1 MHSVSLRLAK
11 AVLISV
17 DELLDFRSAALIFTS
32 QRRMSLGLH
41 RFARTSPGHSMKC
54 PKPVRKAGSLQR
66 CQQYWL
72 HFMRRELFI
81 VHQRTSST
89 RRSKKREEK
98 RKLSPRLR
106 DPHESSSFSLG
117 WNVPVRNADKRLR
130 RSLEQNKMQKA
141 PVVRRMR
148 TGSAGSWPA
157 AGPWLITG
165 GEAATTT
172 YLSSR
177 AETKC

>member
-1 MHSVSLRLAK
+1 MVRT
-11 AVLISV
+11 
-17 DELLDFRSAALIFTS
+17 AALFTVA
-32 QRRMSLGLH
+32 L
-41 RFARTSPGHSMKC
+41 A
-54 PKPVRKAGSLQR
+54 
-66 CQQYWL
+66 
-72 HFMRRELFI
+72 
-81 VHQRTSST
+81 ST
-89 RRSKKREEK
+89 GATPTEVDRIREEMAK
-98 RKLSPRLR
+98 MNK
-106 DPHESSSFSLG
+106 
-117 WNVPVRNADKRLR
+117 
-130 RSLEQNKMQKA
+130 QNKMQKA

>member
-1 MHSVSLRLAK
+1 MPEAGPQGWLTSEVP
-11 AVLISV
+11 AVLV
-17 DELLDFRSAALIFTS
+17 ALHATRVVHCASTYLFNPS
-32 QRRMSLGLH
+32 
-41 RFARTSPGHSMKC
+41 
-54 PKPVRKAGSLQR
+54 
-66 CQQYWL
+66 
-72 HFMRRELFI
+72 RE
-81 VHQRTSST
+81 
-89 RRSKKREEK
+89 KKEK

-117 WNVPVRNADKRLR
+117 WNVPVRNAEKWLR
-130 RSLEQNKMQKA
+130 RSLELNKMQKT

-165 GEAATTT
+165 GEAAKTN

-177 AETKC
+177 AETKCSSHETKQHVDYAIFEVFSARWCKVL